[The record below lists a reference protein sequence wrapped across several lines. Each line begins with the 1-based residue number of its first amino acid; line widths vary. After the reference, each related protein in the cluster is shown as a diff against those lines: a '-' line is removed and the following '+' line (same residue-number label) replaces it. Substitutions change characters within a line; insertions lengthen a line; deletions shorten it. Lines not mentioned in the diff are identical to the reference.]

1 MTYSKQGYAASVKYK
16 AEKIKRV
23 PLDMQISFY
32 DEIKAAADQA
42 GESVNGYIKEA
53 IRQRMERTG
62 FTVAADP
69 VQVAC
74 VADPVPAGETGGAPF
89 SAGVASV
96 RTLNEK
102 KDRSKKSGKNKKR
115 H

>member
-42 GESVNGYIKEA
+42 GESVNGFIKAA
-53 IRQRMERTG
+53 IRARL
-62 FTVAADP
+62 AAVP
-69 VQVAC
+69 AGAV
-74 VADPVPAGETGGAPF
+74 PVPAAPLPRGEMVEE
-89 SAGVASV
+89 AGPGRVTSIC
-96 RTLNEK
+96 TSEQEK
-102 KDRSKKSGKNKKR
+102 RVSKNFEKPKKEVKS
-115 H
+115 

>member
-42 GESVNGYIKEA
+42 GESVNGFIKAA
-53 IRQRMERTG
+53 IRARL
-62 FTVAADP
+62 AADP
-69 VQVAC
+69 AGAVPVQA
-74 VADPVPAGETGGAPF
+74 AAPLPQGGVSGAV
-89 SAGVASV
+89 SAGVTSIC
-96 RTLNEK
+96 TSEQEK
-102 KDRSKKSGKNKKR
+102 RVSEKSEKSKKG
-115 H
+115 